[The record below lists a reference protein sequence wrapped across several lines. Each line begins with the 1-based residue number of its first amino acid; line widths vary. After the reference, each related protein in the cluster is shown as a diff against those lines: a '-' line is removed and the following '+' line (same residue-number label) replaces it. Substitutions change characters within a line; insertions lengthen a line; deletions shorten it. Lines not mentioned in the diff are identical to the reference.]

1 MGDDFFPHPSCTFLL
16 FSGSS
21 CLPSPGS
28 SSSSRSLSPIKFNYL
43 EKKPQLIRQN
53 TFTESSCQTPA
64 DKKCEN
70 RNGDGKVK
78 SHTIQT
84 QTDPAPRQKSSH
96 VQTLPDNKSSKNSGN
111 SKKPKT
117 SSIQTDLT
125 LKDLANFPAKMS
137 ASDVLP
143 AAANAF
149 MQTEATPVNYDII
162 TEGFP
167 NLSRTPC
174 IELRFNSTQTDPNR
188 LFSTQVQ
195 GLFTK
200 SFY

>member
-1 MGDDFFPHPSCTFLL
+1 M
-16 FSGSS
+16 
-21 CLPSPGS
+21 
-28 SSSSRSLSPIKFNYL
+28 
-43 EKKPQLIRQN
+43 
-53 TFTESSCQTPA
+53 
-64 DKKCEN
+64 
-70 RNGDGKVK
+70 NGDGKVK

-125 LKDLANFPAKMS
+125 LKDLANFPANMS

-149 MQTEATPVNYDII
+149 MQSEATPVNYDII
-162 TEGFP
+162 TDGFP

-195 GLFTK
+195 GLFNK
-200 SFY
+200 SFYFNKITEKFFFYFLLLKKI

>member
-1 MGDDFFPHPSCTFLL
+1 
-16 FSGSS
+16 
-21 CLPSPGS
+21 
-28 SSSSRSLSPIKFNYL
+28 
-43 EKKPQLIRQN
+43 
-53 TFTESSCQTPA
+53 
-64 DKKCEN
+64 
-70 RNGDGKVK
+70 
-78 SHTIQT
+78 
-84 QTDPAPRQKSSH
+84 
-96 VQTLPDNKSSKNSGN
+96 
-111 SKKPKT
+111 
-117 SSIQTDLT
+117 
-125 LKDLANFPAKMS
+125 MS

-195 GLFTK
+195 GLFNK

>member
-1 MGDDFFPHPSCTFLL
+1 M
-16 FSGSS
+16 
-21 CLPSPGS
+21 
-28 SSSSRSLSPIKFNYL
+28 
-43 EKKPQLIRQN
+43 
-53 TFTESSCQTPA
+53 
-64 DKKCEN
+64 
-70 RNGDGKVK
+70 NGAGKVK
-78 SHTIQT
+78 SKTIQT
-84 QTDPAPRQKSSH
+84 QTEPAPRQKSSH
-96 VQTLPDNKSSKNSGN
+96 VQTLPENKTKTSDNT
-111 SKKPKT
+111 KKPKT

-125 LKDLANFPAKMS
+125 LKDLYNFPAKMS

-195 GLFTK
+195 GLV
-200 SFY
+200 

>member
-1 MGDDFFPHPSCTFLL
+1 M
-16 FSGSS
+16 
-21 CLPSPGS
+21 
-28 SSSSRSLSPIKFNYL
+28 

-64 DKKCEN
+64 DKKCN
-70 RNGDGKVK
+70 RDKVNVAGKVK
-78 SHTIQT
+78 SKTIET
-84 QTDPAPRQKSSH
+84 QTEPAPRQKSSH
-96 VQTLPDNKSSKNSGN
+96 VQTLPENKTKTSGN
-111 SKKPKT
+111 TKKPKT

-125 LKDLANFPAKMS
+125 LKDLYNFPAKMS

-195 GLFTK
+195 GLV
-200 SFY
+200 